1 MTSILRSGTYGLGS
15 LRPRSGGSGTPVI
28 GRLQYSKEE
37 RRARCAALREAL
49 KQRGRV
55 WWKTPRSVI
64 QLIQLY
70 PDSYQSEIKEVLKLM
85 VEEDKMLVRFM
96 HGNRSFYKATP

>member
-15 LRPRSGGSGTPVI
+15 LRPRSRTDSPVI